1 MDHPQSKGKIQLSP
15 REREV
20 LTLVAQGDSA
30 VAISEVLAISKRTVD
45 EHVRSAIRKL
55 GAKNR
60 THAVA
65 LALRAGLI
73 EA

>member
-1 MDHPQSKGKIQLSP
+1 LDNPPSKGKIQLSP

-20 LTLVAQGDSA
+20 LTLVARGDSA
-30 VAISEVLAISKRTVD
+30 FAISEVLAISKRTVD
-45 EHVRSAIRKL
+45 EHVRSVIRKL